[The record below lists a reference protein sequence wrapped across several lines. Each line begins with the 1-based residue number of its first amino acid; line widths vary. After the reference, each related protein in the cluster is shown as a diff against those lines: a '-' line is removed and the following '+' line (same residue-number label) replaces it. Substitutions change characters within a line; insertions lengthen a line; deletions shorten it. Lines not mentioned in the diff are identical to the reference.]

1 MFYNIFKIRKKKDKE
16 KKEVKK
22 PEIIV
27 DIHEKNSM
35 IIAELSGSEEIT
47 LKIKHLKIGDY
58 LIGNIIIERKT
69 VGDFINSMINKRL
82 MVQINQMKKY
92 EKRLIII
99 EGKKRDY
106 ELENKNLKKSIN
118 GFIVSIMTNNQ
129 IPIIKTKNYK
139 ETAKYL
145 IIIAKQQQKKKYD
158 MTLHSRIPKTIKE
171 QKKYILESFPR
182 IGPKK
187 AELLLKKFNSLKE
200 IFNADEDELKEI
212 LKSQTKEFKD
222 ILNDRT
228 FYS

>member
-106 ELENKNLKKSIN
+106 ELY
-118 GFIVSIMTNNQ
+118 F
-129 IPIIKTKNYK
+129 
-139 ETAKYL
+139 
-145 IIIAKQQQKKKYD
+145 
-158 MTLHSRIPKTIKE
+158 
-171 QKKYILESFPR
+171 
-182 IGPKK
+182 
-187 AELLLKKFNSLKE
+187 
-200 IFNADEDELKEI
+200 
-212 LKSQTKEFKD
+212 
-222 ILNDRT
+222 
-228 FYS
+228 